1 MSNTN
6 RILDEQLLSKLP
18 EELRQEVKK
27 RLIDVINYT
36 PRIGVMG
43 KSGAGKSS
51 LINAIIG
58 KPVCKTGGVG
68 GCTRTF
74 QEEVISMGNRSLVF
88 MDLPGVAESKARNTE
103 YAQLYKEKIADLDL
117 ILWVIKVDDRAN
129 QDDEKFYEW
138 LTKQYKKERILFVLS
153 QCDKAEPSRGFDY
166 KNFKPSLEQQH
177 TINQNH
183 LRISSDFSVPAGD
196 VLLVACDFYEGKFD
210 RWKIE
215 ELFTRIIQK
224 IPSEA
229 KSSLIAQVDKAVVT
243 EKTKEEAKD
252 NFEDTVESIIDV
264 VIDYLPLPQPMKVAA
279 KAVKKVFAGL
289 AKRCWEWLF
298 GE

>member
-1 MSNTN
+1 MANPN
-6 RILDEQLLSKLP
+6 QILDEQLLSKLP

-27 RLIDVINYT
+27 RLTDIINYT

-58 KPVCKTGGVG
+58 RRVCKTGGVG

-74 QEEVISMGNRSLVF
+74 QEEVISMGNRSIVF
-88 MDLPGVAESKARNTE
+88 MDLPGVAESQARNTE
-103 YAQLYKEKIADLDL
+103 YAQLYNKKIADLDL

-129 QDDEKFYEW
+129 KDDEAFYNW

-153 QCDKAEPSRGFDY
+153 QCDKAEPNRDFDY
-166 KNFKPSLEQQH
+166 QNFKPSPEQQH

-183 LRISSDFSVPAGD
+183 LRISRDFSVPSND
-196 VLLVACDFYEGKFD
+196 VLPVACDYYNDKFD
-210 RWKIE
+210 RWNID

-224 IPSEA
+224 IPSQA
-229 KSSLIAQVDKAVVT
+229 KSSLIAQVDKSVVT

-252 NFEDTVESIIDV
+252 DFGDTVESIIDV
-264 VIDYLPLPQPMKVAA
+264 AIDYLPLPQPVKTVAKVAKKLIAEGA
-279 KAVKKVFAGL
+279 KKLWNF
-289 AKRCWEWLF
+289 LF
-298 GE
+298 G